1 MISGLTRYFLT
12 IGMPALLVSCSPKV
26 SSYLPYN
33 QSSCRT
39 IVNKGDYY
47 DDFAVVKMPTPV
59 AYYYRKHAK
68 FREIEYHREVGYDG
82 VCESRR
88 VLRTREAKDGFNYIA
103 KAVMDSLSNADFV
116 NISVDGN
123 LVRSERDVYKL
134 LRLRRKDIVEVNHE
148 PKKREICIITT
159 K

>member
-1 MISGLTRYFLT
+1 MISGLTRYILT
-12 IGMPALLVSCSPKV
+12 LGMPALLVSCSPKV

-33 QSSCRT
+33 QSSCRA

-47 DDFAVVKMPTPV
+47 DDFAVTKMPTPV

-103 KAVMDSLSNADFV
+103 KTVMDSLSNADFV

>member
-26 SSYLPYN
+26 CSYLPYN

-82 VCESRR
+82 ICESRR

-103 KAVMDSLSNADFV
+103 KTVMDSLSSADFV

>member
-82 VCESRR
+82 ICESRR

-103 KAVMDSLSNADFV
+103 KTVMDSLSNADFV

-148 PKKREICIITT
+148 PKKREISIITT

>member
-1 MISGLTRYFLT
+1 MISGLTRYILT

-33 QSSCRT
+33 QSSCRN

-82 VCESRR
+82 ICESRR

-103 KAVMDSLSNADFV
+103 KTVMDSLSNADFV

>member
-1 MISGLTRYFLT
+1 MISGLTRYILT
-12 IGMPALLVSCSPKV
+12 LGMPALLVSCSPMV

-47 DDFAVVKMPTPV
+47 DDFAVTKMPTPV

-103 KAVMDSLSNADFV
+103 KTVMDSLSNADFV